1 MTIGQIID
9 KLEQFAPP
17 ALQESYDNAGLIT
30 GKKSGN
36 CSGVLIAL
44 DATLAVL
51 EDAHRQGCNLVVA
64 HHPIVFSGLKRLNGA
79 NYIEDCIIFA
89 IKHDIAIYAIH
100 TNLDN
105 VIAGVNG
112 KIASILELQEI
123 KILSPKPNQLCKLVS
138 FVPTA
143 FTDSVLNALF
153 SAGAGTIGNYR
164 ECSYRHEG
172 IGSFLPESSAQ
183 PFVGEKGKRHLEPE
197 DRIEVVVPTPI
208 SQTVIAALKEAHPY
222 EEVAF
227 DLIPLQNQHPLIG
240 SGIIGQ
246 LAEPI
251 SELIFLQQLKDKF
264 GLSII
269 RHTRLLNK
277 PIQKIAVCGGAGSF
291 LTKTAMAAGA
301 DIFITGDMKYHE
313 FFDANDRMIIADIG
327 HFESEQYTIDLLFDI
342 LNENFPTFA
351 VLKTRVNTNPV
362 HYFGV

>member
-1 MTIGQIID
+1 MQAC
-9 KLEQFAPP
+9 KFCA
-17 ALQESYDNAGLIT
+17 
-30 GKKSGN
+30 N
-36 CSGVLIAL
+36 CL
-44 DATLAVL
+44 
-51 EDAHRQGCNLVVA
+51 HRFGT
-64 HHPIVFSGLKRLNGA
+64 KR
-79 NYIEDCIIFA
+79 
-89 IKHDIAIYAIH
+89 
-100 TNLDN
+100 
-105 VIAGVNG
+105 
-112 KIASILELQEI
+112 
-123 KILSPKPNQLCKLVS
+123 
-138 FVPTA
+138 A
-143 FTDSVLNALF
+143 FL
-153 SAGAGTIGNYR
+153 AGAGTIGNYR